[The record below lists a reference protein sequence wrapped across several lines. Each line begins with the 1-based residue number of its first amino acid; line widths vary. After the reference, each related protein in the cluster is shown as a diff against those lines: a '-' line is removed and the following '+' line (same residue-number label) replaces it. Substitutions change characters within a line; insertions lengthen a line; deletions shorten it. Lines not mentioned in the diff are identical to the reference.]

1 MSSDPPSKAW
11 ATAADETDASPKALR
26 RRVAIYGGSFNP
38 PHVGHVLTAV
48 WALSIGAVD
57 EICCIPVYAHAFD
70 KELVDF
76 EHRFA
81 MTELAMAI
89 MPRVFVSRIEAELGG
104 PSRTLHTLQH
114 LAEQHPDWDMRL
126 LLGADILNE
135 TDKWYAFDQV
145 KALAPLL
152 VVGRLGF
159 TKQEVPPPQLPEV
172 SSTYV
177 RSTIAAHK
185 AGDLD
190 RVVPANVLAYI
201 EAHGL
206 YQEPSAPPPPV
217 GAG

>member
-1 MSSDPPSKAW
+1 MNSDPAGQPPAI
-11 ATAADETDASPKALR
+11 AAKSRESVGPR

-70 KELVDF
+70 KALVDF
-76 EHRFA
+76 EHRLA
-81 MTELAMAI
+81 MTELAMSLL
-89 MPRVFVSRIEAELGG
+89 PGVFVSRVEAELGG
-104 PSRTLHTLQH
+104 ASRTLHTLQH
-114 LAEQHPDWDMRL
+114 LAAQHPEWDMRL
-126 LLGADILNE
+126 LLGADILGE
-135 TDKWYAFDQV
+135 TDKWHAFDQV

-159 TKQEVPPPQLPEV
+159 TQADVPPPQLPEV

-185 AGDLD
+185 AADLD
-190 RVVPANVLAYI
+190 RVVPARVLAYI

-206 YQEPSAPPPPV
+206 YRSPSDGDGDRPH
-217 GAG
+217 AG

>member
-1 MSSDPPSKAW
+1 MG
-11 ATAADETDASPKALR
+11 
-26 RRVAIYGGSFNP
+26 IFGGSFNP

-57 EICCIPVYAHAFD
+57 EICVIPVYAHAFD
-70 KELVDF
+70 KVLVDF
-76 EHRFA
+76 EHRLA
-81 MTELAMAI
+81 MTELAMAPL
-89 MPRVFVSRIEAELGG
+89 PRVFVSRVEAELGG
-104 PSRTLHTLQH
+104 SSRTLHTLQH
-114 LAEQHPDWDMRL
+114 LATAHPDWDMRL
-126 LLGADILNE
+126 LLGADILGE
-135 TDKWYAFDQV
+135 TDKWFAFEQV

-159 TKQEVPPPQLPEV
+159 TKSEVPPPELPEV

-185 AGDLD
+185 AADLD

-206 YQEPSAPPPPV
+206 YQDPETSPR
-217 GAG
+217 